1 MVPSKV
7 FRGYSWLAGLLLI
20 LSPGGSCEP
29 RRADMNDDGRVD
41 PVDAYYLQ
49 HQWQMNEKGADLT
62 GDGYVGEE
70 DVLEFKAQWHATMTP
85 ENPYTVGRAVGIHF
99 VAESSGEV
107 FTSPEMEIEIASS
120 TSEFKPTLMTR
131 SSNLQEEGQSSPELS
146 VVAGPEMPGLI
157 ESMLCELQP
166 CGVSRREL
174 VADGTPEF
182 GVAYDKIGTFWG
194 ESIWIGW
201 GANFS
206 ETYSPNGESYSW
218 VVYFA
223 PEAVYV
229 ALQKAEYVYS
239 SVDVNAGVGVFW
251 GVINS
256 PGGEYLMRSYVDSLC
271 GITFSRSLSTNL
283 ITGLPGLAPVPAF
296 ALSTDV
302 TFFRV
307 NGIDVLNRAIQFGSS
322 VSVSFDLLPAGSFA
336 LPFSVSLETS
346 SEVTAGFNPIIIWN
360 LDPNAGGN
368 PIDEIKKGLNRLFGA
383 EVDPAGAIY
392 SILSQRFAGRLIPFM
407 EHLQAPVPVTL
418 ENGVRAPSNAA
429 YFTHFLQTAS
439 TQRPASSP
447 DTSIDHLIGRVEA
460 WLQTGNTSELPEAIN
475 KGFDFNEDLLVE
487 EEKNLQAATHLGF
500 QIGYNRGCDANPD
513 CKKVYAECIK
523 KVYCPPGEWCSI
535 VVEATEA
542 SDLFP
547 GSTPEDFEEVWV
559 RIDRD
564 PMDYFNG
571 GDTYA
576 WVQFDGGL
584 AIHEFVMA
592 SNTPIVLRVFIHRDY
607 NPIDSTRHIELCPR
621 EVIPAARATL
631 RSNTKALEG
640 SSVPLQCVVTD
651 EDGVPVA
658 EPALVKFYD
667 YRGYLIGAPVETE
680 DGIAAI
686 QFVPKPSIPRIDS
699 FTTTL
704 VGYSEEE
711 ARTGYSLKGI
721 GFSVDADVEIGG
733 ESVSNRT
740 GWEWQFMSSSEILF
754 LPPDDSALL
763 TEETMVQVVNP
774 GDIRS
779 NEYLY
784 QP

>member
-1 MVPSKV
+1 
-7 FRGYSWLAGLLLI
+7 
-20 LSPGGSCEP
+20 
-29 RRADMNDDGRVD
+29 MNDDGRVD
-41 PVDAYYLQ
+41 PADAYYLQ

-62 GDGYVGEE
+62 GDGFVGEE
-70 DVLEFKAQWHATMTP
+70 DVLQLKAQWHEMMTP

-99 VAESSGEV
+99 LAESSGEV
-107 FTSPEMEIEIASS
+107 FASPEMEIEIASS
-120 TSEFKPTLMTR
+120 TSEFKTALMNR
-131 SSNLQEEGQSSPELS
+131 SSSLKEERQTSPALS
-146 VVAGPEMPGLI
+146 TIAGPEMPGLI

-166 CGVSRREL
+166 CAASRREL

-206 ETYSPNGESYSW
+206 ETYSPDGESYSW

-256 PGGEYLMRSYVDSLC
+256 PGGEYLTRDYVNSLC

-283 ITGLPGLAPVPAF
+283 INGLPGLAPVPAF

-307 NGIDVLNRAIQFGSS
+307 NGIDVLDRAIQFGSS

-368 PIDEIKKGLNRLFGA
+368 PIDEIKKGLNRLLGA

-392 SILSQRFAGRLIPFM
+392 TILRQRFAGRLIPFM
-407 EHLQAPVPVTL
+407 QHLQAPVPVTL
-418 ENGVRAPSNAA
+418 ENGGRAPSNAA

-460 WLQTGNTSELPEAIN
+460 WLQTGNTTKLPEAIN
-475 KGFDFNEDLLVE
+475 KGFDFNDDLLAE
-487 EEKNLQAATHLGF
+487 EEKSLQAATHLGF

-513 CKKVYAECIK
+513 CKKVYAECIR

-547 GSTPEDFEEVWV
+547 GSTPEDFEGVWV

-576 WVQFDGGL
+576 WVQFDSGL
-584 AIHEFVMA
+584 AIHEFA
-592 SNTPIVLRVFIHRDY
+592 WRPILDCAEGLYPPGLKSIHSTKH
-607 NPIDSTRHIELCPR
+607 IDFVRGGDS
-621 EVIPAARATL
+621 AARATL
-631 RSNTKALEG
+631 RSNDEG
-640 SSVPLQCVVTD
+640 AGGQLGS
-651 EDGVPVA
+651 
-658 EPALVKFYD
+658 
-667 YRGYLIGAPVETE
+667 APVCSHGQ
-680 DGIAAI
+680 DG
-686 QFVPKPSIPRIDS
+686 SRS
-699 FTTTL
+699 
-704 VGYSEEE
+704 
-711 ARTGYSLKGI
+711 RTGAGEILRFPGVADRRA
-721 GFSVDADVEIGG
+721 GRDRGWNRGDSVRSETFDSRNPIIHHDSRGVF
-733 ESVSNRT
+733 RT
-740 GWEWQFMSSSEILF
+740 GGSDRILAERYWI
-754 LPPDDSALL
+754 LGRGGRRDW
-763 TEETMVQVVNP
+763 
-774 GDIRS
+774 R
-779 NEYLY
+779 
-784 QP
+784 